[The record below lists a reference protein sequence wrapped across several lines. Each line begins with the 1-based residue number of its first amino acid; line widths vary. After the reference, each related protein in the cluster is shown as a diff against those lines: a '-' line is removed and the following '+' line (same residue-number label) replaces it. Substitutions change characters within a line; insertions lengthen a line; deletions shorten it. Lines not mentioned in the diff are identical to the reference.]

1 MIRKNIWMN
10 HWFSSAYSV
19 VKLLKNSINFAYY
32 VIGSSEAD
40 NSVMINVC
48 DEWHTEPKQVSGS
61 EYVDFCLDFCVKHNI
76 DVFIP
81 HRHFSVISEYKK
93 MFTDSGIKV
102 MIDDFDTV
110 SLLNDKG
117 KTYSFFEDKKILDV
131 PENYVVRTFKEFE
144 EAYDKLNE
152 KYSRVCFKFI
162 RDEGGKSYRL
172 IDNGRDGYEALFKK
186 QGSRIT
192 YKAVTEAL
200 KEKEVFSPIMIMPY
214 LEGDEISVDCLK
226 TKTGIIMIPRVKN
239 HTRFETVEY
248 SDNILKMCADIYDVI
263 DIQCPCNIQ
272 FKYRNDT
279 PYFLEINTRMSGG
292 ISLACLASGVN
303 IPDIAVSELLG
314 KTVRWTL
321 KKEKKT
327 VTNIE
332 TPIII

>member
-1 MIRKNIWMN
+1 MMRKNIWMN

-19 VKLLKNSINFAYY
+19 VKLLKNSTNFDYY
-32 VIGSSEAD
+32 VIGSSELD

-48 DEWHTEPKQVSGS
+48 DEWHTEPKQVNGE

-81 HRHFSVISEYKK
+81 HRYFGVISEYKK
-93 MFTDSGIKV
+93 IFTDSGIKV
-102 MIDDFDTV
+102 MIDDFDIV

-131 PENYVVRTFKEFE
+131 PENYVVRTLKEFE
-144 EAYDKLNE
+144 EAYDKLHE

-172 IDNGRDGYEALFKK
+172 IDKDRGGYDALFKK

-248 SDNILKMCADIYDVI
+248 SENILKMCTDIYEVL

-292 ISLACLASGVN
+292 VSLACLASDVN

-314 KTVRWTL
+314 KTARWTIN
-321 KKEKKT
+321 KEKKT

-332 TPIII
+332 TPIIL